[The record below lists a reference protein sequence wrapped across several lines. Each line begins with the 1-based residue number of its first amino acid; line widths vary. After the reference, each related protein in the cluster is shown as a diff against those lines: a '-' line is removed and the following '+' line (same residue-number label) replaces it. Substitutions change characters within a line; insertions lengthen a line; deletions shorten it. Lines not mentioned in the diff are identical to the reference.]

1 MEKIR
6 EGERIKP
13 SFFQRMKTT
22 FRKEEIFTLI
32 EEDNDRKETCNPE
45 EIRRIATRFY
55 IDLWKN
61 RRRTKE
67 HSTRKMNQPIKKIKR
82 KVSNEKKI
90 TGERPLTIEEFITV
104 TKQLLKNKSPGI
116 DGIPAEFSN
125 LRLRT

>member
-22 FRKEEIFTLI
+22 FKKEEIFTLI
-32 EEDNDRKETCNPE
+32 EEDNDGKETRNLE

-67 HSTRKMNQPIKKIKR
+67 HSKRKMNQLI
-82 KVSNEKKI
+82 
-90 TGERPLTIEEFITV
+90 
-104 TKQLLKNKSPGI
+104 
-116 DGIPAEFSN
+116 
-125 LRLRT
+125 